1 MYGVVVCPRCGRAKG
16 VDLAQRTTS
25 CACGFEI
32 RVVPTRVRAR
42 TERARDLAAL
52 VGRVN
57 AELAGGAA
65 AYREAVASRP
75 RKRSMD
81 VHARVAEAS
90 AAAGDRAHRI
100 RVAAIELTR
109 ELEVFSMEDWT
120 RTLSL
125 LGLEDEVEALER
137 LVRERLVYEPK
148 PGFYRA
154 VDVNP

>member
-1 MYGVVVCPRCGRAKG
+1 MYGVVVCSRCGRAKG
-16 VDLAQRTTS
+16 VDLAQKTTS

-42 TERARDLAAL
+42 TERA
-52 VGRVN
+52 
-57 AELAGGAA
+57 GGAA

-75 RKRSMD
+75 RKRSRD
-81 VHARVAEAS
+81 VHARVVAAS

-100 RVAAIELTR
+100 RAAAIELTR
-109 ELEVFSMEDWT
+109 ELEVFSMKDWT

-125 LGLEDEVEALER
+125 LGLEDEVGALER

-154 VDVNP
+154 VDVSP

>member
-16 VDLAQRTTS
+16 VDLAQKTTS

-32 RVVPTRVRAR
+32 RIVPARVRAR
-42 TERARDLAAL
+42 TEKPRDLATL

-65 AYREAVASRP
+65 MYREATAGRP
-75 RKRSMD
+75 RRRSRD
-81 VHARVAEAS
+81 VHARVVEAS
-90 AAAGDRAHRI
+90 VAAGDRAHQI
-100 RVAAIELTR
+100 RTVAIELTR

-125 LGLEDEVEALER
+125 LGLEDEVGALER

-154 VDVNP
+154 VDVSP